1 MTNLFAGIDSST
13 QSTKLLLIDLGS
25 NDIVYTDSINYDAD
39 LPKYKTK
46 NGVLQNM
53 DEGVSESNPEMWIEA
68 LDILFKRLKK
78 SDIPQKNIKS
88 ISVSGQQHGL
98 VALDAEGKL
107 SRKTA
112 KLWNDYSTQKEC
124 DLLTEAVGG
133 TKNMIDEVGNSQLP
147 GYTAAKIFH
156 FVRNEPEAYAKTS
169 TLFLVHNYINWYLTG
184 GKKGGKRIMEP
195 GDTSGMALWNP
206 KTGQWSKKV
215 IDAIAPD
222 LKKKIP
228 KLQASDKNI
237 GLIGKNMAQKY
248 GLSPNCSIDAGSGDN
263 MYGAI
268 GTGNT
273 KPGIVTISLGTSGT
287 AYTFLEKAFIDPQG
301 EIAAFCDSTGNHLP
315 LVCVSNL
322 ANGYNEM
329 LARYKINHQE
339 FNNLIKLTQA
349 GNKGRIL
356 IPWYEGER
364 TPNVPQATAV
374 YFGFGL
380 GDFTKEILARA
391 VLEGHILNLYDGFK
405 KLPVKANEIRLTGG
419 LSKSTAWRQ
428 TIADIF
434 EAETVAVLG
443 EGGALGAAIHA
454 AWVWNNENGS
464 KIGLN
469 EITDAFVV
477 LDESSR
483 AKPIKKNQAIY
494 QKQKQ
499 LFSVLSENLR
509 TSVKGDIFN
518 LSYEI
523 RKGF

>member
-1 MTNLFAGIDSST
+1 MKNLFAGIDSST
-13 QSTKLLLIDLGS
+13 QSTKLLVIDFDS
-25 NDIVYTDSINYDAD
+25 KAVVYTDSLNYDKD
-39 LPKYKTK
+39 LPKYNTK

-53 DEGVSESNPEMWIEA
+53 GEGVSESNPEMWIDA
-68 LDILFKRLKK
+68 LDILFDRLK
-78 SDIPQKNIKS
+78 SSNIPQQNIKE

-98 VALDAEGKL
+98 VVLDSKGNL

-124 DLLTEAVGG
+124 DLLTEALGG
-133 TKNMIDEVGNSQLP
+133 IENIIEEVGNSQLP

-156 FVRNEPEAYAKTS
+156 FVRNEPKAYAKTS
-169 TLFLVHNYINWYLTG
+169 TLFLVHNYINWHLSG
-184 GKKGGKRIMEP
+184 GKNGGIRVMEP

-206 KTGQWSKKV
+206 KTGKWSKKAV
-215 IDAIAPD
+215 NAIAPD
-222 LKKKIP
+222 LRKKLP
-228 KLQASDKNI
+228 EVQASDKSI
-237 GLIGKNMAQKY
+237 GYIGKNMAEKY
-248 GLSPNCSIDAGSGDN
+248 GLNPNCKIDAGSGDN

-287 AYTFLEKAFIDPQG
+287 AYTFLQKAFIDPLG
-301 EIAAFCDSTGNHLP
+301 EIAAFCDSTGHHLP

-322 ANGYNEM
+322 ANGYNDILE
-329 LARYKINHQE
+329 RYQLTHQE
-339 FNNLIKLTQA
+339 FNEIIKQTEA

-364 TPNVPQATAV
+364 TPSVPQATPT

-405 KLPVKANEIRLTGG
+405 KLPVKVDEIRLTGG
-419 LSKSTAWRQ
+419 LSKSEAWRQ
-428 TIADIF
+428 CIADIF
-434 EAETVAVLG
+434 EAETVAVSG
-443 EGGALGAAIHA
+443 EGAAIGAAIHA
-454 AWVWNNENGS
+454 AWVWNKENGND
-464 KIGLN
+464 IPLN
-469 EITDAFVV
+469 KITDDFVK

-483 AKPIKKNQAIY
+483 TKPIDRNKEIY

-509 TSVKGDIFN
+509 ISAKGDIFK
-518 LSYEI
+518 LRSEI
-523 RKGF
+523 R